1 MDKSTPS
8 KIFQERLRTAR
19 ERRDLT
25 QAELATRAGL
35 QPSAISHFE
44 AGTRKPSFDNLR
56 RLATALEVKTDYL
69 LGRTGDLHSI
79 GNTVDAAFRDFS
91 RLSTADQEFAKKF
104 LADLAARNKRK
115 ETVMAF
121 KDSLIFAET
130 KAELFLR
137 EHGINSLPVDPFAI
151 ARSLA
156 LEVKAK
162 PPSAPGVSGM
172 LLRNGDNYGILYA
185 THIQSEGFQR
195 FSIAHELAHYLLEGH
210 LDHVFPYGQDIHES
224 KSGFIS
230 QDPYER
236 EADHFAAGL
245 LMPRALFSEAMGRF
259 EDGLAG
265 IEALSAFCKTSLPAT
280 AIRYSQCAEF
290 PIAVVMSTGS
300 TVDYCFLSESLKDF
314 GDLDWLEKGTLLPL
328 SSATRRFNQD
338 TENVQSGSEEKT
350 SVNLQDW
357 FGGRRSIEMSEEIM
371 GLGSYGKTLTVLSPI
386 VSSDEDDDE
395 EDDEALVESWTPRF

>member
-1 MDKSTPS
+1 MP
-8 KIFQERLRTAR
+8 
-19 ERRDLT
+19 
-25 QAELATRAGL
+25 
-35 QPSAISHFE
+35 
-44 AGTRKPSFDNLR
+44 
-56 RLATALEVKTDYL
+56 
-69 LGRTGDLHSI
+69 
-79 GNTVDAAFRDFS
+79 
-91 RLSTADQEFAKKF
+91 
-104 LADLAARNKRK
+104 
-115 ETVMAF
+115 F

-172 LLRNGDNYGILYA
+172 LLRNGDNYGILYS
-185 THIQSEGFQR
+185 THIQSEGFQH

-210 LDHVFPYGQDIHES
+210 LDYVFPYGKDMHES

-245 LMPRALFSEAMGRF
+245 LMPRSLFSEAMGRF
-259 EDGLAG
+259 KDGLAG
-265 IEALSAFCKTSLPAT
+265 IEVLSAFCKTSLPAT

-290 PIAVVMSTGS
+290 PIAVVMSTGG
-300 TVDYCFLSESLKDF
+300 TVDYCFFSESLKDF

-338 TENVQSGSEEKT
+338 IENVQSGSEEKT

-371 GLGSYGKTLTVLSPI
+371 GLGRYGKTLTVLSPI